1 MRAGKCGRW
10 HAKGKKEPRKAAV
23 GRDSVPTAAFL
34 GSTYAGMEKKGALSA
49 TGRPSGDT
57 CGLEVYFLIQENM
70 ERIFS
75 PVTSM
80 G

>member
-1 MRAGKCGRW
+1 M
-10 HAKGKKEPRKAAV
+10 
-23 GRDSVPTAAFL
+23 AAFL
-34 GSTYAGMEKKGALSA
+34 GSRMPAWKKGALSA

-57 CGLEVYFLIQENM
+57 CGLEAYFLIQENM